1 MILLA
6 LSVMMTIKVSIS
18 GVSFINNSLAASPQS
33 VFFADAIIMLLVL
46 VTAAGHVIDRA
57 AEGCWKIWQ

>member
-1 MILLA
+1 
-6 LSVMMTIKVSIS
+6 
-18 GVSFINNSLAASPQS
+18 VSFINNSLAASPQS